1 MDELGM
7 GCEVFL
13 RLNEKPFSEGA
24 GSTNL
29 RPKGW
34 SQGLS

>member
-7 GCEVFL
+7 GYEVFL
-13 RLNEKPFSEGA
+13 TLNEKPFSEGA

-29 RPKGW
+29 RPRGW
-34 SQGLS
+34 SQGRS